1 MSPPPAL
8 ALRKGCK
15 VVCYRRVL
23 AVALSD
29 EQSAGVTL
37 SARLPAGI
45 GKEKVMNSTVDI
57 PPVQEMDAE
66 AFDVIIIGAGL
77 SGIGTAVRLQ
87 RECPDRDFILL
98 ERREAIGG
106 TWDLFRYPG
115 IRSDSDMHTLGYD
128 FKPWEAEKSIADGP
142 SILSYVNE
150 TADEHRIRE
159 RIRFTQKLI
168 AADWSSERGQWQLT
182 VETPEGIRRYRC
194 GFLLMCAGYYSYDQG
209 YEPDFEGKA
218 AFRGEWIHPQFW
230 PDSLDHADKKVVVI
244 GSGATAM
251 TLVPNMARQA
261 SHITMLQRSPTYVV
275 SRPSIDGLAN
285 WLRRVLPPKLAY
297 DLVRWRNT
305 LWQQWMYGLSRIAP
319 GVLKRSLL
327 KKVRAEIGEL
337 VDVEKHFTPRYNPWD
352 QRLCLVPDDDLFRA
366 IQSGKASVVTDHIEK
381 ITENGVQLASGAHLD
396 ADIIVCA
403 TGLELVVLGGAEFT
417 LDGEAIDFANEWTYK
432 GMMCSNIPNMVHTFG
447 YINAS
452 WTLRADLIAT
462 WVCRLLNH
470 MRTTG
475 MTTATPRIADELAD
489 SMSQRFWIDDFSAGY
504 MQRVMHRFPKQGD
517 QMPWM
522 NPQNYRKDRKMF
534 RDDPLQDDEL
544 VLEPAGVVAEAA
556 VLQEAS

>member
-1 MSPPPAL
+1 
-8 ALRKGCK
+8 
-15 VVCYRRVL
+15 
-23 AVALSD
+23 
-29 EQSAGVTL
+29 
-37 SARLPAGI
+37 
-45 GKEKVMNSTVDI
+45 MNSTVDI
-57 PPVQEMDAE
+57 PPVQEIDAE

-87 RECPDRDFILL
+87 RDCPDRDFILL

-159 RIRFTQKLI
+159 RIRFSQKLV
-168 AADWSSERGQWQLT
+168 AADWISERSQWQLT
-182 VETPEGIRRYRC
+182 VETPEGVRRYRC
-194 GFLLMCAGYYSYDQG
+194 GLLMMCAGYYSYDQG
-209 YEPDFEGKA
+209 YEPDFAGKGS
-218 AFRGEWIHPQFW
+218 FKGEWIHPQFW
-230 PDSLDHADKKVVVI
+230 PDNLDHADKKVVVI

-251 TLVPNMARQA
+251 TLVPNMSRQA
-261 SHITMLQRSPTYVV
+261 SHVTMLQRSPTYVI

-305 LWQQWMYGLSRIAP
+305 VWQQWMYKLTRVAP
-319 GVLKRSLL
+319 GVVKRSLL
-327 KKVRAEIGEL
+327 KKVREEIGEM

-366 IQSGKASVVTDHIEK
+366 IQSGKASVVTDQIET
-381 ITENGVQLASGAHLD
+381 ITEGGVQLASGDHLD

-417 LDGEAIDFANEWTYK
+417 LDGQAIDFANEWTYK

-475 MTTATPRIADELAD
+475 MTTATPRITDELAA
-489 SMSQRFWIDDFSAGY
+489 SMTQRFWIDDFSAGY

-534 RDDPLQDDEL
+534 RDDPIQDAEL
-544 VLEPAGVVAEAA
+544 IFERAGVVEEAA

>member
-1 MSPPPAL
+1 
-8 ALRKGCK
+8 
-15 VVCYRRVL
+15 
-23 AVALSD
+23 
-29 EQSAGVTL
+29 
-37 SARLPAGI
+37 
-45 GKEKVMNSTVDI
+45 MNSTVDI

-87 RECPDRDFILL
+87 RDCPDRDFILL
-98 ERREAIGG
+98 ERRDAIGG

-150 TADEHRIRE
+150 TADEHRIRD
-159 RIRFTQKLI
+159 RIRFGQKLVG
-168 AADWSSERGQWQLT
+168 ADWCSERGQWQLT
-182 VETPEGIRRYRC
+182 VDTPEGVRRYRC
-194 GFLLMCAGYYSYDQG
+194 GFLMMCAGYYSYDQG
-209 YEPDFEGKA
+209 YEPEFDGKA
-218 AFRGEWIHPQFW
+218 AFKGEWVHPQFW
-230 PDSLDHADKKVVVI
+230 PDNLDHADKKVVVI

-251 TLVPNMARQA
+251 TLVPNMSRQA
-261 SHITMLQRSPTYVV
+261 AHVTMLQRSPTYVI

-297 DLVRWRNT
+297 NLVRWRNT
-305 LWQQWMYGLSRIAP
+305 VWQQWMYKLTRVAP
-319 GVLKRSLL
+319 GVVKRSLL

-381 ITENGVQLASGAHLD
+381 ITESGVQLVSGAHLD

-403 TGLELVVLGGAEFT
+403 TGLDLVVLGGAEFT

-489 SMSQRFWIDDFSAGY
+489 SMCQRFWIDDFSAGY
-504 MQRVMHRFPKQGD
+504 MQRMMHRFPKQGD

-522 NPQNYRKDRKMF
+522 NPQNYRRDRKMF

-544 VLEPAGVVAEAA
+544 VLERVGLVAEAA

>member
-1 MSPPPAL
+1 M
-8 ALRKGCK
+8 
-15 VVCYRRVL
+15 
-23 AVALSD
+23 
-29 EQSAGVTL
+29 
-37 SARLPAGI
+37 
-45 GKEKVMNSTVDI
+45 
-57 PPVQEMDAE
+57 
-66 AFDVIIIGAGL
+66 
-77 SGIGTAVRLQ
+77 
-87 RECPDRDFILL
+87 
-98 ERREAIGG
+98 
-106 TWDLFRYPG
+106 
-115 IRSDSDMHTLGYD
+115 
-128 FKPWEAEKSIADGP
+128 
-142 SILSYVNE
+142 
-150 TADEHRIRE
+150 
-159 RIRFTQKLI
+159 
-168 AADWSSERGQWQLT
+168 
-182 VETPEGIRRYRC
+182 
-194 GFLLMCAGYYSYDQG
+194 
-209 YEPDFEGKA
+209 
-218 AFRGEWIHPQFW
+218 
-230 PDSLDHADKKVVVI
+230 VVI

-251 TLVPNMARQA
+251 TLVPNMSRHAT
-261 SHITMLQRSPTYVV
+261 HVTMLQRSPTYVI

-305 LWQQWMYGLSRIAP
+305 VWQQWMYALTRVAP
-319 GVLKRSLL
+319 GVVKRSLL

-381 ITENGVQLASGAHLD
+381 ITENGVQLVSGAHLD

-403 TGLELVVLGGAEFT
+403 TGLELVLLGGAEFT

-544 VLEPAGVVAEAA
+544 VLERAGVVAEAT

>member
-1 MSPPPAL
+1 
-8 ALRKGCK
+8 
-15 VVCYRRVL
+15 
-23 AVALSD
+23 
-29 EQSAGVTL
+29 
-37 SARLPAGI
+37 
-45 GKEKVMNSTVDI
+45 MNSTVDI

-87 RECPDRDFILL
+87 RDCPDRDFILL
-98 ERREAIGG
+98 ERRDAIGG

-150 TADEHRIRE
+150 TADEHRIRD
-159 RIRFTQKLI
+159 RIRFGQKLV
-168 AADWSSERGQWQLT
+168 AADWCSERGQWQLT
-182 VETPEGIRRYRC
+182 VDTPEGVRRYRC
-194 GFLLMCAGYYSYDQG
+194 GFLMMCAGYYSYDQG
-209 YEPDFEGKA
+209 YEPEFEGKA
-218 AFRGEWIHPQFW
+218 AFKGEWVHPQFW
-230 PDSLDHADKKVVVI
+230 PGSLDHADKKVVVI

-251 TLVPNMARQA
+251 TLVPNMSRHAT
-261 SHITMLQRSPTYVV
+261 HVTMLQRSPTYVV

-285 WLRRVLPPKLAY
+285 SLRRVLPPKLAY

-305 LWQQWMYGLSRIAP
+305 VWQQWMYSLSRIAP

-381 ITENGVQLASGAHLD
+381 ITENGVQLVSGAHLD
-396 ADIIVCA
+396 ADIIICA
-403 TGLELVVLGGAEFT
+403 TGLELVLLGGAEFT

-544 VLEPAGVVAEAA
+544 VLGRAGVVAEAA

>member
-1 MSPPPAL
+1 
-8 ALRKGCK
+8 
-15 VVCYRRVL
+15 
-23 AVALSD
+23 
-29 EQSAGVTL
+29 
-37 SARLPAGI
+37 
-45 GKEKVMNSTVDI
+45 MNSTVDI
-57 PPVQEMDAE
+57 PPVQEIDAE

-87 RECPDRDFILL
+87 RDCPDRDFILL

-159 RIRFTQKLI
+159 RIRFSQKLV
-168 AADWSSERGQWQLT
+168 AADWISERSQWQLT
-182 VETPEGIRRYRC
+182 VETPEGVRRYRC
-194 GFLLMCAGYYSYDQG
+194 GLLMMCAGYYSYDQG
-209 YEPDFEGKA
+209 YEPDFAGKGS
-218 AFRGEWIHPQFW
+218 FKGEWIHPQFW
-230 PDSLDHADKKVVVI
+230 PDNLDHADKKVVVI

-251 TLVPNMARQA
+251 TLVPNMSRQA
-261 SHITMLQRSPTYVV
+261 SHVTMLQRSPTYVI

-305 LWQQWMYGLSRIAP
+305 VWQQWMYKLTRVAP
-319 GVLKRSLL
+319 GVVKRSLL
-327 KKVRAEIGEL
+327 KKVREEIGEM

-366 IQSGKASVVTDHIEK
+366 IQSGKASVVTDQIET
-381 ITENGVQLASGAHLD
+381 ITEGGVQLASGDHLD

-417 LDGEAIDFANEWTYK
+417 LDGQAIDFANEWTYK

-475 MTTATPRIADELAD
+475 MTTATPRITDELAA
-489 SMSQRFWIDDFSAGY
+489 SMTQRFWIDDFSAGY

-534 RDDPLQDDEL
+534 RDDPIQDAEL
-544 VLEPAGVVAEAA
+544 IFERAGAVAEAA

>member
-1 MSPPPAL
+1 
-8 ALRKGCK
+8 
-15 VVCYRRVL
+15 
-23 AVALSD
+23 
-29 EQSAGVTL
+29 
-37 SARLPAGI
+37 
-45 GKEKVMNSTVDI
+45 MNSTVDI
-57 PPVQEMDAE
+57 PPVQEIYAE
-66 AFDVIIIGAGL
+66 AFDAIIIGAGL

-87 RECPDRDFILL
+87 RDCPDRDFILL

-159 RIRFTQKLI
+159 RIRFSQKLI
-168 AADWSSERGQWQLT
+168 AADWCSARSQWQLT

-230 PDSLDHADKKVVVI
+230 PGSLTQADKKVVVI

-261 SHITMLQRSPTYVV
+261 SHVTMLQRSPTYVV

-285 WLRRVLPPKLAY
+285 WLRRVLPPRLAY

-305 LWQQWMYGLSRIAP
+305 LWQQWMYNLSRIAP

-366 IQSGKASVVTDHIEK
+366 IQSGKASVVTDHIER
-381 ITENGVQLASGAHLD
+381 ITENGAQLVSGTHLD

-417 LDGEAIDFANEWTYK
+417 LDGEAIDFAKEWTYK

-475 MTTATPRIADELAD
+475 MTTATPRIADEVAD

-534 RDDPLQDDEL
+534 RDDPLQDNEL
-544 VLEPAGVVAEAA
+544 VLERADALAEAA

>member
-1 MSPPPAL
+1 
-8 ALRKGCK
+8 
-15 VVCYRRVL
+15 
-23 AVALSD
+23 
-29 EQSAGVTL
+29 
-37 SARLPAGI
+37 
-45 GKEKVMNSTVDI
+45 MNSTVDI

-87 RECPDRDFILL
+87 RDCPDRDFILL
-98 ERREAIGG
+98 ERRDAIGG

-150 TADEHRIRE
+150 TADEYRIRD
-159 RIRFTQKLI
+159 RICFGQKLV
-168 AADWSSERGQWQLT
+168 AADWCSERGQWQLT
-182 VETPEGIRRYRC
+182 VDTPKGVRRYRC
-194 GFLLMCAGYYSYDQG
+194 GFLMMCAGYYSYDEG
-209 YEPDFEGKA
+209 YEPEFEGKA
-218 AFRGEWIHPQFW
+218 AFKGEWVHPQFW
-230 PDSLDHADKKVVVI
+230 PGSLDHADKKVVVI

-251 TLVPNMARQA
+251 TLVPNMSRHAT
-261 SHITMLQRSPTYVV
+261 HVTMLQRSPTYVV

-285 WLRRVLPPKLAY
+285 SLRRVLPPKLAY

-305 LWQQWMYGLSRIAP
+305 VWQQWMYSLSRIAP

-366 IQSGKASVVTDHIEK
+366 IQSGKASVITDHIEK
-381 ITENGVQLASGAHLD
+381 ITENGVQLVSGAHLD

-403 TGLELVVLGGAEFT
+403 TGLELVLLGGAEFT

-544 VLEPAGVVAEAA
+544 VLGRAGVVAEAA

>member
-1 MSPPPAL
+1 
-8 ALRKGCK
+8 
-15 VVCYRRVL
+15 
-23 AVALSD
+23 
-29 EQSAGVTL
+29 
-37 SARLPAGI
+37 
-45 GKEKVMNSTVDI
+45 MNSTVDI
-57 PPVQEMDAE
+57 PGLQQMDAE
-66 AFDVIIIGAGL
+66 TFDVIVIGAGL
-77 SGIGTAVRLQ
+77 SGVGTAVRLQ
-87 RECPDRDFILL
+87 RDCPDRDFILL

-128 FKPWEAEKSIADGP
+128 FKPWEAEKTIADGP

-150 TADEHRIRE
+150 TADEYRIRE
-159 RIRFTQKLI
+159 RIRFSQKLI
-168 AADWSSERGQWQLT
+168 AADWSSERSQWQLT
-182 VETPEGIRRYRC
+182 VETPDGIRRYRC
-194 GFLLMCAGYYSYDQG
+194 GFLMMCAGYYSYDQG
-209 YEPDFEGKA
+209 YEPEFEGKA
-218 AFRGEWIHPQFW
+218 SFSGEWVHPQFW
-230 PDSLDHADKKVVVI
+230 PENLDHTDKTVVVI

-251 TLVPNMARQA
+251 TLVPNMARRA
-261 SHITMLQRSPTYVV
+261 KKVTMLQRSPTYVV
-275 SRPSIDGLAN
+275 SRPSVDGLAN
-285 WLRRVLPPKLAY
+285 GLRRFLPPQLAY
-297 DLVRWRNT
+297 DIVRWRNT
-305 LWQQWMYGLSRIAP
+305 LWQQWMYKLSRIAP

-327 KKVRAEIGEL
+327 KKVREEIGEM

-366 IQSGKASVVTDHIEK
+366 IQSGKASVVTDHVEK
-381 ITENGVQLASGAHLD
+381 ITAAGVQLASGQHLD

-403 TGLELVVLGGAEFT
+403 TGLELVILGGAEFT
-417 LDGEAIDFANEWTYK
+417 LDGEVIDFANEWTYK

-452 WTLRADLIAT
+452 WTLRSDLIAT

-470 MRTTG
+470 MRAKEW
-475 MTTATPRIADELAD
+475 TTATPRIEGELAE

-534 RDDPLQDDEL
+534 RDDPIEDEAL
-544 VLEPAGVVAEAA
+544 TFERVAVATDVPA
-556 VLQEAS
+556 LQEAS

>member
-1 MSPPPAL
+1 
-8 ALRKGCK
+8 
-15 VVCYRRVL
+15 
-23 AVALSD
+23 
-29 EQSAGVTL
+29 
-37 SARLPAGI
+37 
-45 GKEKVMNSTVDI
+45 MNSTVDI
-57 PPVQEMDAE
+57 PPVKEMDAE

-87 RECPDRDFILL
+87 RDCPDRDFILL
-98 ERREAIGG
+98 ERRDAIGG

-150 TADEHRIRE
+150 TADEHRIRD
-159 RIRFTQKLI
+159 RIRFGQKLVG
-168 AADWSSERGQWQLT
+168 ADWCSERGQWQLT
-182 VETPEGIRRYRC
+182 VDTPEGVRRYRC
-194 GFLLMCAGYYSYDQG
+194 GFLMMCAGYYSYDQG
-209 YEPDFEGKA
+209 YEPEFEGKS
-218 AFRGEWIHPQFW
+218 AFKGEWVHPQFW
-230 PDSLDHADKKVVVI
+230 PDNLDHADKKVVVI

-251 TLVPNMARQA
+251 TLVPNMSRQA
-261 SHITMLQRSPTYVV
+261 AQVTMLQRSPTYVI

-305 LWQQWMYGLSRIAP
+305 VWQQWMYKLTRIAP
-319 GVLKRSLL
+319 GVVKRSLL

-381 ITENGVQLASGAHLD
+381 ITESGVQLVSGAHLD

-470 MRTTG
+470 MRTNG

-522 NPQNYRKDRKMF
+522 NPQNYRRDRKMF

-544 VLEPAGVVAEAA
+544 VLERAGVVAEAV

>member
-1 MSPPPAL
+1 
-8 ALRKGCK
+8 
-15 VVCYRRVL
+15 
-23 AVALSD
+23 
-29 EQSAGVTL
+29 
-37 SARLPAGI
+37 
-45 GKEKVMNSTVDI
+45 MNSTVDI

-87 RECPDRDFILL
+87 RDCPDRDFILL
-98 ERREAIGG
+98 ERRDAIGG

-150 TADEHRIRE
+150 TADEHRIRD
-159 RIRFTQKLI
+159 RIRFGQKLVG
-168 AADWSSERGQWQLT
+168 ADWCSERGQWQLT
-182 VETPEGIRRYRC
+182 VDTPEGVRRYRC
-194 GFLLMCAGYYSYDQG
+194 GFLMMCAGYYSYDQG
-209 YEPDFEGKA
+209 YEPEFQGKS
-218 AFRGEWIHPQFW
+218 AFKGEWVHPQFW
-230 PDSLDHADKKVVVI
+230 PDNLDHADKKVVVI

-251 TLVPNMARQA
+251 TLVPNMSRQA
-261 SHITMLQRSPTYVV
+261 AHVTMLQRSPTYVI

-297 DLVRWRNT
+297 NLVRWRNT
-305 LWQQWMYGLSRIAP
+305 VWQQWMYKLTRVAP
-319 GVLKRSLL
+319 GVVKRSLL

-381 ITENGVQLASGAHLD
+381 ITESGVQLVSGAHLD

-403 TGLELVVLGGAEFT
+403 TGLDLVVLGGAEFT

-522 NPQNYRKDRKMF
+522 NPQNYRRDRKMF

-544 VLEPAGVVAEAA
+544 VLERVGLVAEAA

>member
-1 MSPPPAL
+1 
-8 ALRKGCK
+8 
-15 VVCYRRVL
+15 
-23 AVALSD
+23 
-29 EQSAGVTL
+29 
-37 SARLPAGI
+37 
-45 GKEKVMNSTVDI
+45 MNSTVDI

-87 RECPDRDFILL
+87 RDCPDRDFILL
-98 ERREAIGG
+98 ERRDAIGG

-150 TADEHRIRE
+150 TADEHRIRD
-159 RIRFTQKLI
+159 RIRFGQRLVG
-168 AADWSSERGQWQLT
+168 ADWCSERGQWQLT
-182 VETPEGIRRYRC
+182 VDTPEGVRRYRC
-194 GFLLMCAGYYSYDQG
+194 GFLMMCAGYYSYDQG
-209 YEPDFEGKA
+209 YEPEFQGKS
-218 AFRGEWIHPQFW
+218 AFKGEWVHPQFW
-230 PDSLDHADKKVVVI
+230 PDNLDHADKKVVVI

-251 TLVPNMARQA
+251 TLVPNMSRHAT
-261 SHITMLQRSPTYVV
+261 HVTMLQRSPTYVV

-305 LWQQWMYGLSRIAP
+305 VWQQWMYSLSRIAP

-381 ITENGVQLASGAHLD
+381 ITENGVQLVSGAHLD

-403 TGLELVVLGGAEFT
+403 TGLELVLLGGAEFT

-544 VLEPAGVVAEAA
+544 VLKRAGVVAEAA
-556 VLQEAS
+556 VLQEAG

>member
-1 MSPPPAL
+1 
-8 ALRKGCK
+8 
-15 VVCYRRVL
+15 
-23 AVALSD
+23 
-29 EQSAGVTL
+29 
-37 SARLPAGI
+37 
-45 GKEKVMNSTVDI
+45 MNSTANI
-57 PPVQEMDAE
+57 PPAHHAE
-66 AFDVIIIGAGL
+66 AEMFDVIVIGAGL
-77 SGIGTAVRLQ
+77 SGVGAAVRLQ
-87 RECPDRDFILL
+87 RDCPDRSFVLL

-150 TADEHRIRE
+150 TADEYRVRD
-159 RIRFTQKLI
+159 RIRFNQKLVG
-168 AADWSSERGQWQLT
+168 ADWCSERRQWQLT
-182 VETPEGIRRYRC
+182 VETPEGIQRYRC
-194 GFLLMCAGYYSYDQG
+194 GFLMMCAGYYSYDQG
-209 YEPDFEGKA
+209 YEPEFEGKRDFA
-218 AFRGEWIHPQFW
+218 GQWVHPQFW
-230 PDSLDHADKKVVVI
+230 PEQLEFADKRVVVI

-251 TLVPNMARQA
+251 TLVPNMSRRAA
-261 SHITMLQRSPTYVV
+261 HVTMLQRSPTYVI
-275 SRPSIDGLAN
+275 SRPAVDQLAN
-285 WLRRVLPPKLAY
+285 WLRSLLPAQLAY

-305 LWQQWMYGLSRIAP
+305 IWQQWMYQLTRIAP
-319 GVLKRSLL
+319 GVVKRSLL
-327 KKVRAEIGEL
+327 KKVREEIGDL
-337 VDVEKHFTPRYNPWD
+337 VDVDKHFTPRYNPWD

-381 ITENGVQLASGAHLD
+381 ITARGIQLTSGEHLD

-403 TGLELVVLGGAEFT
+403 TGLELVILGGATFT

-470 MRTTG
+470 MRTAG
-475 MTTATPRIADELAD
+475 MSTATPRISDDLNS
-489 SMSQRFWIDDFSAGY
+489 SMNSRLWIDDFSAGY
-504 MQRVMHRFPKQGD
+504 MQRMLHRFPKQGD

-534 RDDPLQDDEL
+534 RDDPIEDSAL
-544 VLEPAGVVAEAA
+544 VLEPSTAKVESAALTEA
-556 VLQEAS
+556 

>member
-1 MSPPPAL
+1 
-8 ALRKGCK
+8 
-15 VVCYRRVL
+15 
-23 AVALSD
+23 
-29 EQSAGVTL
+29 
-37 SARLPAGI
+37 
-45 GKEKVMNSTVDI
+45 MNSTVDI
-57 PPVQEMDAE
+57 PPVQEIDAE

-87 RECPDRDFILL
+87 RDCPDRDFILL

-159 RIRFTQKLI
+159 RIRFSQKLV
-168 AADWSSERGQWQLT
+168 AADWISERSQWQLT
-182 VETPEGIRRYRC
+182 VETPEGVRRYRC
-194 GFLLMCAGYYSYDQG
+194 GLLMMCAGYYSYDQG
-209 YEPDFEGKA
+209 YEPDFAGKA
-218 AFRGEWIHPQFW
+218 SFKGEWVHPQFW
-230 PDSLDHADKKVVVI
+230 PDNLDHADKKVVVI

-251 TLVPNMARQA
+251 TLVPNMSRQA
-261 SHITMLQRSPTYVV
+261 LHVTMLQRSPTYVI
-275 SRPSIDGLAN
+275 SRPSTDGLAN

-305 LWQQWMYGLSRIAP
+305 VWQQWMYKLTRVAP
-319 GVLKRSLL
+319 GVVKRSLL
-327 KKVRAEIGEL
+327 KKVREEIGEM

-366 IQSGKASVVTDHIEK
+366 IQSGKASVVTDQIET
-381 ITENGVQLASGAHLD
+381 ITEGGVQLASGDHLD

-403 TGLELVVLGGAEFT
+403 TGLELVALGGAEFT
-417 LDGEAIDFANEWTYK
+417 LDGQAIDLANEWTYK
-432 GMMCSNIPNMVHTFG
+432 GMMISNIPNMVHTFG

-452 WTLRADLIAT
+452 WTLRADLVAT

-475 MTTATPRIADELAD
+475 MTTATPRITDELAA
-489 SMSQRFWIDDFSAGY
+489 SMTQRFWIDDFSAGY

-534 RDDPLQDDEL
+534 RDDPIQDAEL
-544 VLEPAGVVAEAA
+544 VFERAGVVAEAA

>member
-1 MSPPPAL
+1 
-8 ALRKGCK
+8 
-15 VVCYRRVL
+15 
-23 AVALSD
+23 
-29 EQSAGVTL
+29 
-37 SARLPAGI
+37 
-45 GKEKVMNSTVDI
+45 MNSTVDI
-57 PPVQEMDAE
+57 PPVQEIDAE

-87 RECPDRDFILL
+87 RDCPDRDFILL

-159 RIRFTQKLI
+159 RIRFSQKLI
-168 AADWSSERGQWQLT
+168 AADWISERSQWQLT
-182 VETPEGIRRYRC
+182 VETPEGVRRYRC
-194 GFLLMCAGYYSYDQG
+194 GLLMMCAGYYSYDQG
-209 YEPDFEGKA
+209 YEPDFAGKA
-218 AFRGEWIHPQFW
+218 SFKGEWVHPQFW
-230 PDSLDHADKKVVVI
+230 PDNLDHADKKVVVI

-251 TLVPNMARQA
+251 TLVPNMSRQA
-261 SHITMLQRSPTYVV
+261 LHVTMLQRSPTYVI
-275 SRPSIDGLAN
+275 SRPSTDGLAN

-305 LWQQWMYGLSRIAP
+305 VWQQWMYKLTRVAP
-319 GVLKRSLL
+319 GVVKRSLL
-327 KKVRAEIGEL
+327 KKVREEIGEM

-366 IQSGKASVVTDHIEK
+366 IQSGKASVVTDQIET
-381 ITENGVQLASGAHLD
+381 ITEGGVQLASGDHLD

-403 TGLELVVLGGAEFT
+403 TGLELVVFGGAELT
-417 LDGEAIDFANEWTYK
+417 LDGQAIDLANEWTYK

-475 MTTATPRIADELAD
+475 MTTATPRITDELAA
-489 SMSQRFWIDDFSAGY
+489 SMTQRFWIDDFSAGY

-534 RDDPLQDDEL
+534 RDDPIQDAEL
-544 VLEPAGVVAEAA
+544 VFERAGVVAEAA

>member
-1 MSPPPAL
+1 
-8 ALRKGCK
+8 
-15 VVCYRRVL
+15 
-23 AVALSD
+23 
-29 EQSAGVTL
+29 
-37 SARLPAGI
+37 
-45 GKEKVMNSTVDI
+45 MNSTVDI
-57 PPVQEMDAE
+57 PPVQEIDAE

-87 RECPDRDFILL
+87 RDCPDRDFILL

-159 RIRFTQKLI
+159 RIRFSQKLI
-168 AADWSSERGQWQLT
+168 AADWISERSQWQLT
-182 VETPEGIRRYRC
+182 VETPEGVRRYRC
-194 GFLLMCAGYYSYDQG
+194 GLLMMCAGYYSYDQG
-209 YEPDFEGKA
+209 YEPDFAGKA
-218 AFRGEWIHPQFW
+218 SFKGEWVHPQFW
-230 PDSLDHADKKVVVI
+230 PDNLDHADKKVVVI

-251 TLVPNMARQA
+251 TLVPNMSRQA
-261 SHITMLQRSPTYVV
+261 SHVTMLQRSPTYVI

-305 LWQQWMYGLSRIAP
+305 VWQQWMYKLTRVAP
-319 GVLKRSLL
+319 GVVKRSLL
-327 KKVRAEIGEL
+327 KKVREEIGEM

-366 IQSGKASVVTDHIEK
+366 IQSGKASVVTDQIET
-381 ITENGVQLASGAHLD
+381 ITEGGVQLASGDHLD

-403 TGLELVVLGGAEFT
+403 TGLELVVFGGAELT
-417 LDGEAIDFANEWTYK
+417 LDGQAIDLANEWTYK

-475 MTTATPRIADELAD
+475 MTTATPRITDELAA
-489 SMSQRFWIDDFSAGY
+489 SMTQRFWIDDFSAGY

-534 RDDPLQDDEL
+534 RDDPIQDAEL
-544 VLEPAGVVAEAA
+544 IFERAGVVAEAA

>member
-1 MSPPPAL
+1 
-8 ALRKGCK
+8 
-15 VVCYRRVL
+15 
-23 AVALSD
+23 
-29 EQSAGVTL
+29 
-37 SARLPAGI
+37 
-45 GKEKVMNSTVDI
+45 MNSTVDI
-57 PPVQEMDAE
+57 PPVQEIDAE

-87 RECPDRDFILL
+87 RDCPDRDFILL

-115 IRSDSDMHTLGYD
+115 IRSDSDMQTLGYD

-159 RIRFTQKLI
+159 RIRFSQKLI
-168 AADWSSERGQWQLT
+168 AADWISERGQWQLT
-182 VETPEGIRRYRC
+182 VETPEGVRRYRC
-194 GFLLMCAGYYSYDQG
+194 GLLMMCAGYYSYDQG
-209 YEPDFEGKA
+209 YEPDFAGKGS
-218 AFRGEWIHPQFW
+218 FKGEWIHPQFW
-230 PDSLDHADKKVVVI
+230 PDNLDHAGKKVVVI

-251 TLVPNMARQA
+251 TLVPNMSRQA
-261 SHITMLQRSPTYVV
+261 SHVTMLQRSPTYVI

-305 LWQQWMYGLSRIAP
+305 VWQQWMYKLTRVAP
-319 GVLKRSLL
+319 GVVKRSLL
-327 KKVRAEIGEL
+327 KKVREEIGEM

-366 IQSGKASVVTDHIEK
+366 IQSGKASVVTDQIEK
-381 ITENGVQLASGAHLD
+381 ITEDGVQLTSGDHLD

-403 TGLELVVLGGAEFT
+403 TGLELVVLGGADFT
-417 LDGEAIDFANEWTYK
+417 LDGQAIDFANEWTYK

-470 MRTTG
+470 MRTAG
-475 MTTATPRIADELAD
+475 MTTATPRIADELAA
-489 SMSQRFWIDDFSAGY
+489 SMTRRFWIDDFSAGY

-534 RDDPLQDDEL
+534 RDDPIQDAEL
-544 VLEPAGVVAEAA
+544 VFERAGVVAEAA

>member
-1 MSPPPAL
+1 
-8 ALRKGCK
+8 
-15 VVCYRRVL
+15 
-23 AVALSD
+23 
-29 EQSAGVTL
+29 
-37 SARLPAGI
+37 
-45 GKEKVMNSTVDI
+45 MNSTVDI

-87 RECPDRDFILL
+87 RDCPDRDFILL
-98 ERREAIGG
+98 ERRDAIGG

-150 TADEHRIRE
+150 TADEHRIRD
-159 RIRFTQKLI
+159 RIRFGQKLV
-168 AADWSSERGQWQLT
+168 AADWCSERGQWQLT
-182 VETPEGIRRYRC
+182 VDTPEGVRRYRC
-194 GFLLMCAGYYSYDQG
+194 GFLMMCAGYYSYDQG
-209 YEPDFEGKA
+209 YEPEFEGKA
-218 AFRGEWIHPQFW
+218 AFKGEWVHPQFW
-230 PDSLDHADKKVVVI
+230 PGSLDHADKKVVVI

-251 TLVPNMARQA
+251 TLVPNMSRHAT
-261 SHITMLQRSPTYVV
+261 HVTMLQRSPTYVV

-297 DLVRWRNT
+297 GLVRWRNT
-305 LWQQWMYGLSRIAP
+305 VWQQWMYSLSRIAP

-381 ITENGVQLASGAHLD
+381 ITENGVQLVSGAHLD

-403 TGLELVVLGGAEFT
+403 TGLELVLLGGAEFT

-544 VLEPAGVVAEAA
+544 VLGRAGVVAEAA